1 MFDKNR
7 IWDAYKYYRQMVLRN
22 LELYT
27 SPLQLLWI
35 FGNFDFRVEDTLSL
49 NLGFTVCVFLLKVPL
64 D

>member
-49 NLGFTVCVFLLKVPL
+49 NLDFTVCVFLLKVPL